1 MCEDII
7 ALKPDL
13 VFTEKGVS
21 GMDTKS
27 SCNFSDISYKY
38 IAIGVY
44 IMWLKRHTHS
54 FSIILYS
61 TLALLF

>member
-44 IMWLKRHTHS
+44 IM
-54 FSIILYS
+54 
-61 TLALLF
+61 